1 MTKIEELKEKIE
13 KLDVDIKM
21 LLIVHRTLM
30 DVYAT
35 KGTHEAK
42 LRASQAVDK
51 ATELQKRRVELKFE
65 LAALESDQPPP
76 EPN

>member
-1 MTKIEELKEKIE
+1 MTKIEELKKKIE
-13 KLDVDIKM
+13 KVDLDIKM

-42 LRASQAVDK
+42 QRASEAMDK
-51 ATELQKRRVELKFE
+51 AAELQGGNM
-65 LAALESDQPPP
+65 S
-76 EPN
+76 